1 MGGFGSPTEG
11 QWEGLGHLLRVSERV
26 LVIY

>member
-1 MGGFGSPTEG
+1 MEGSGAPTEI
-11 QWEGLGHLLRVSERV
+11 QWEGLGHLLRVSGRV